1 MEVDGGDESI
11 DAMAPDSILI
21 LFLVTKGKKP
31 MKSYN
36 WTKKDAN
43 GQHHKIVL

>member
-21 LFLVTKGKKP
+21 LFLVTQGKKP
-31 MKSYN
+31 IKSYN

-43 GQHHKIVL
+43 GQQH